1 MINFIRNGVAICCY
15 AMATLIGSLGL
26 LVCRIAQDTAELG
39 LRADP
44 SVVILKPDEDE
55 DS

>member
-1 MINFIRNGVAICCY
+1 MINFIRNIVAMLFY
-15 AMATLIGSLGL
+15 GLATIIGSLGL

-39 LRADP
+39 LLIDP
-44 SVVILKPDEDE
+44 SVIIIDED